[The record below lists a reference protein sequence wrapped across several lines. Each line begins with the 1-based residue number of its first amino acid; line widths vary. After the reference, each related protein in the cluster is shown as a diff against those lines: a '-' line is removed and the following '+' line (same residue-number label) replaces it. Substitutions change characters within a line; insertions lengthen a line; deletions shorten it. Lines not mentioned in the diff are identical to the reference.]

1 MKMIVVGRRVSQS
14 DPWGRGD
21 GRVRFALKDWRMGLG
36 RARTE
41 RRARRGLAA
50 RFGATGRDTIAARAE
65 DMTAEAILLGGEVG
79 ATGRDLL

>member
-1 MKMIVVGRRVSQS
+1 
-14 DPWGRGD
+14 
-21 GRVRFALKDWRMGLG
+21 MGLG

-65 DMTAEAILLGGEVG
+65 DMTAERM
-79 ATGRDLL
+79 RDIVHALETDVAQP

>member
-1 MKMIVVGRRVSQS
+1 
-14 DPWGRGD
+14 
-21 GRVRFALKDWRMGLG
+21 LG

-41 RRARRGLAA
+41 RTARRGLAA
-50 RFGATGRDTIAARAE
+50 RLGATGRDTIAARAE

>member
-1 MKMIVVGRRVSQS
+1 
-14 DPWGRGD
+14 
-21 GRVRFALKDWRMGLG
+21 MGLG

-41 RRARRGLAA
+41 RRARRGLAP